1 MIRNKYMIRNNSVR
15 KIYDEL
21 AKQYLSNKDDIINYR
36 SKFIPEFILNEYPE
50 ITIPKLQIESQVK
63 KRFESYKD

>member
-1 MIRNKYMIRNNSVR
+1 MIRNNSVR

-63 KRFESYKD
+63 KRFESYNREQHV